1 MAIGKNK
8 KGKKGG
14 RKKVIEPMTRKDWY
28 DVQVPATFAVR
39 KIGKTL
45 VNRTA
50 GLSAFSSVAAGARI
64 RAICCCSV
72 YPWRCLARVPVWLV
86 SALMCALHAMPCG
99 VHPAGTCTV
108 ATSRRGRLPKS
119 SSV

>member
-8 KGKKGG
+8 KGKKG
-14 RKKVIEPMTRKDWY
+14 RKKIVEPMTRKDWY

-50 GLSAFSSVAAGARI
+50 GLSAFPRLLWGGGTR
-64 RAICCCSV
+64 R
-72 YPWRCLARVPVWLV
+72 
-86 SALMCALHAMPCG
+86 HAMYRLS
-99 VHPAGTCTV
+99 PAAFFACRCRV
-108 ATSRRGRLPKS
+108 CAPSRRRREYFCTL
-119 SSV
+119 

>member
-28 DVQVPATFAVR
+28 DVQVPATFANR
-39 KIGKTL
+39 KMGKTL

-50 GLSAFSSVAAGARI
+50 GLSKLSCHQQWGVVLLGCLRVAG
-64 RAICCCSV
+64 V
-72 YPWRCLARVPVWLV
+72 QRCACRVRVFDGQEELTMAVTTGVPE
-86 SALMCALHAMPCG
+86 SASGGLSAAL
-99 VHPAGTCTV
+99 
-108 ATSRRGRLPKS
+108 
-119 SSV
+119 

>member
-14 RKKVIEPMTRKDWY
+14 RKKIIDPMVRKDWY

-39 KIGKTL
+39 RIGKTL

-50 GLSAFSSVAAGARI
+50 GLSKLSWS
-64 RAICCCSV
+64 C
-72 YPWRCLARVPVWLV
+72 
-86 SALMCALHAMPCG
+86 HD
-99 VHPAGTCTV
+99 
-108 ATSRRGRLPKS
+108 
-119 SSV
+119 